1 MEPQP
6 ADARAA
12 PSACAPTTLSMAM
25 PLPPSHPRSPV
36 KGNMVSPRATHAAST
51 WPEHQHETTACAPRG
66 AHANYWVPLC
76 VELQGRSNIIQYA
89 ARQLIIKTAV
99 TPRAQ
104 LGSCQSLAHQATC
117 AFMRFLSSDC
127 WAPLSLEPQGRS
139 TIVQSTINHK
149 KKL

>member
-36 KGNMVSPRATHAAST
+36 KGNMVSPTATHAAST

-66 AHANYWVPLC
+66 AHASHCQSLAHHTTLHPYGS
-76 VELQGRSNIIQYA
+76 GRSNNIQYA
-89 ARQLIIKTAV
+89 ARQLIKTAV
-99 TPRAQ
+99 APRAQ
-104 LGSCQSLAHQATC
+104 LGSCQSLAHRTSGHLRVY
-117 AFMRFLSSDC
+117 AFPVIRL
-127 WAPLSLEPQGRS
+127 LGS
-139 TIVQSTINHK
+139 T
-149 KKL
+149 